1 MNAKRPDKIPSIK
14 AVMTP
19 FPWDCHLDDRVGHAK
34 NVMRERNIRH
44 LPVIDGGDLVGIVT
58 DRDIGLV
65 ENAIREPAEREALTV
80 RDVCVL
86 DAFVV
91 ELSEPLD
98 RVLREMAE
106 RHIDSAI
113 VVKRGKLAGIFT
125 STDACHHFGRFLQMI
140 FDRGDND
147 AA

>member
-1 MNAKRPDKIPSIK
+1 MNAKRPERIPPIK

-19 FPWDCHLDDRVGHAK
+19 FPWECHLDDPVAHAK
-34 NVMRERNIRH
+34 EVLRDRNIRH
-44 LPVIDGGDLVGIVT
+44 LPVTDGGELVGIVT

-98 RVLREMAE
+98 RVLTEMAR
-106 RHIDSAI
+106 RHIDSAL

-140 FDRGDND
+140 FDPGSDD